1 VIYPAWH
8 HSPYRLEAWSVKVI
22 SGWAHVFT
30 YWDSVRGTRRGWQP
44 SGTGRSKQDGRRRFW
59 AGLIGWSAT
68 SSALWAGLAFWRMVT
83 GNPYN
88 FILVFV
94 LGVFEVVIISR
105 ILIQPGGGATS

>member
-1 VIYPAWH
+1 
-8 HSPYRLEAWSVKVI
+8 
-22 SGWAHVFT
+22 
-30 YWDSVRGTRRGWQP
+30 
-44 SGTGRSKQDGRRRFW
+44 
-59 AGLIGWSAT
+59 
-68 SSALWAGLAFWRMVT
+68 MVT